1 MIFPSLNVAILA
13 IFYTLFG
20 GVLSYISHFLFDEFD
35 DSWKSKTTFY
45 KFYDVAVELIFIG
58 LVAFWSMFY
67 IKDAPPIFNVSK
79 SMDSLVDTYISGIFF
94 SFSLFLF
101 FGDLESK
108 IKYLYTETVDPIM
121 KSHFP
126 TKGSILDGS
135 LTFESRKTD
144 NDKSKSVEH
153 YGL

>member
-1 MIFPSLNVAILA
+1 MIFPSLNVGILA
-13 IFYTLFG
+13 IFYTLLG

-35 DSWKSKTTFY
+35 ESWEKKSTLY
-45 KFYDVAVELIFIG
+45 KVYDVVVELVFIG
-58 LVAFWSMFY
+58 LVAFWTMFY

-108 IKYLYTETVDPIM
+108 IKYLYKETVDPVM
-121 KSHFP
+121 KKYFP
-126 TKGSILDGS
+126 TKGSILDGT

-144 NDKSKSVEH
+144 NVKSKSVEH